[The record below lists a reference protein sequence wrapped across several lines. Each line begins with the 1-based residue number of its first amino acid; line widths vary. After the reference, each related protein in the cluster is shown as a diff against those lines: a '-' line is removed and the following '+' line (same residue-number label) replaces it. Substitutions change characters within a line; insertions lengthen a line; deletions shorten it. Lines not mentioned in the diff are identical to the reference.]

1 MQARFAFVASAYV
14 TLIPFI
20 VYNLLD
26 RQQTA
31 SPVDQVIV
39 RRVSNLWKF
48 FFDRDMKPSEQWI
61 NAIEDAILMFSDQ
74 QLVTGIGIL
83 VSGYT
88 QLHCSLSIYHWQI
101 IVYLAWFSSLTHMTT
116 LTALRHFFREQPTLA
131 YWRLFF
137 MGCTI
142 VLLVIALI
150 PTGYVYSEAQA

>member
-116 LTALRHFFREQPTLA
+116 LTA
-131 YWRLFF
+131 
-137 MGCTI
+137 C
-142 VLLVIALI
+142 LLYTSDAADDLLCVDLGGRRII
-150 PTGYVYSEAQA
+150 TK